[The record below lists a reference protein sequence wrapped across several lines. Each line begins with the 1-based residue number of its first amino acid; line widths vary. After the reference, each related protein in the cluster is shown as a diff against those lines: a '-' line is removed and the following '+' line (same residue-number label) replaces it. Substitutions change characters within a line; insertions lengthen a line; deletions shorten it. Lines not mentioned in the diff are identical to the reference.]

1 MRDIKMDQK
10 VGNIK
15 TDKVGKIASGG
26 FRVNSG
32 DFNGFVVLTDRY
44 GYEIWDTQVIAVLPD
59 DFLGQG
65 TASS

>member
-1 MRDIKMDQK
+1 MRDIKMDQR

-15 TDKVGKIASGG
+15 TDKVGKIASSG

-44 GYEIWDTQVIAVLPD
+44 GYEIWDTAVVAVLPD
-59 DFLGQG
+59 DFLDKGA
-65 TASS
+65 TSS